1 MDLSK
6 DWIRSEFIN
15 HEILAQHRILENEL
29 TFYNAIVD
37 GNIEYIEENIRQNTF
52 TNPEGMGKLSENKL
66 QNIRYHFV
74 VTTAMITRY
83 CVHGGMEQ
91 EKAYA
96 LSDFY
101 ILKMDKCH
109 SIQEIADL
117 HDTMCLDFCNKMNV
131 QKKVRSS
138 PSQSYYA
145 LIIFTTIFIT
155 ASRLKS
161 WLNI

>member
-15 HEILAQHRILENEL
+15 HEILEQHRILENEL

-74 VTTAMITRY
+74 VTTAMITRRTRWY
-83 CVHGGMEQ
+83 GAGE
-91 EKAYA
+91 
-96 LSDFY
+96 
-101 ILKMDKCH
+101 
-109 SIQEIADL
+109 SIRTQ
-117 HDTMCLDFCNKMNV
+117 
-131 QKKVRSS
+131 
-138 PSQSYYA
+138 
-145 LIIFTTIFIT
+145 
-155 ASRLKS
+155 
-161 WLNI
+161 

>member
-15 HEILAQHRILENEL
+15 HEILEQHRILENEL

-37 GNIEYIEENIRQNTF
+37 GNIEYI
-52 TNPEGMGKLSENKL
+52 EGMGKLSENKL

-131 QKKVRSS
+131 QKK
-138 PSQSYYA
+138 
-145 LIIFTTIFIT
+145 
-155 ASRLKS
+155 KS
-161 WLNI
+161 DPLQANRTMH